1 MVATDSPAQR
11 VPAASLRGPLQ
22 QTGCAV
28 GRSNVLALI
37 DAERVYAQSRLG
49 YATAQIEQLQD
60 TTGLFVALGGGWW
73 KDGVAQPARF

>member
-1 MVATDSPAQR
+1 
-11 VPAASLRGPLQ
+11 
-22 QTGCAV
+22 
-28 GRSNVLALI
+28 VLALI